1 MPGQSQS
8 NQTENKTTTTQP
20 WAPAQPALQGLLAR
34 ISGQIGNTDLTAAE
48 TGAFNALAG
57 SAATGNPYATRVGGI
72 ADALLAGGAD
82 RTPMI
87 NQAYDRYVA
96 ALEPTARG
104 DYLDPSKN
112 PFFAGTTG
120 AISDD
125 VVKRL
130 TGMYAAA
137 GHAPSGAGSI
147 PLAVAEGVAKGTAPV
162 FASAW
167 DSERGRA
174 LDATKNLLAAAAST
188 GGLLSQFD
196 QQRFGNMQ
204 AGIGA
209 AGSAMN
215 FELDPYN
222 RMLAIEAA
230 RRAIPLD
237 QLQRLAGM
245 TVPIAG
251 LGGTSNTTGTTTT
264 TQQQD
269 PTQAIVGGLLG
280 GIGMLSGNPMMAM
293 SGLRTAVGQ
302 PLNLAPPVRGLDQ
315 QMLDY
320 YASRR

>member
-1 MPGQSQS
+1 MPGQSETTQS
-8 NQTENKTTTTQP
+8 ENKTTTTQP

-34 ISGQIGNTDLTAAE
+34 ISGQIGNADLTAAE

-57 SAATGNPYATRVGGI
+57 SAAAGNPYATRVGGI
-72 ADALLAGGAD
+72 ANALLAGGAD

-104 DYLDPSKN
+104 DYLDPAKN

-147 PLAVAEGVAKGTAPV
+147 PLAVAEGTAPI

-167 DSERGRA
+167 DSEHGRA

-188 GGLLSQFD
+188 GGLLSQSTSS
-196 QQRFGNMQ
+196 
-204 AGIGA
+204 
-209 AGSAMN
+209 GSATCK
-215 FELDPYN
+215 P
-222 RMLAIEAA
+222 ASAPPA
-230 RRAIPLD
+230 RR
-237 QLQRLAGM
+237 
-245 TVPIAG
+245 
-251 LGGTSNTTGTTTT
+251 
-264 TQQQD
+264 
-269 PTQAIVGGLLG
+269 
-280 GIGMLSGNPMMAM
+280 
-293 SGLRTAVGQ
+293 
-302 PLNLAPPVRGLDQ
+302 
-315 QMLDY
+315 
-320 YASRR
+320 

>member
-1 MPGQSQS
+1 MPGQSETTQS
-8 NQTENKTTTTQP
+8 ENKTTNTQP

-34 ISGQIGNTDLTAAE
+34 ISGQIGNADLTAAE

-57 SAATGNPYATRVGGI
+57 SAAAGNPYATRVGGI

-87 NQAYDRYVA
+87 HQAYDRYVA

-104 DYLDPSKN
+104 DYLDPAKN

-130 TGMYAAA
+130 TGMYAAS
-137 GHAPSGAGSI
+137 GRDPSGAGSI
-147 PLAVAEGVAKGTAPV
+147 PLAVAEGVAKGTAPI

-188 GGLLSQFD
+188 RALLSQFG
-196 QQRFGNMQ
+196 QQRFCPMQ

-215 FELDPYN
+215 LELDPYN

-293 SGLRTAVGQ
+293 GGLRTAVGQ
-302 PLNLAPPVRGLDQ
+302 PLNLAPPVPGLDEW
-315 QMLDY
+315 Y
-320 YASRR
+320 YGRQR